1 MTCAKGPL
9 KVRGSQA
16 SDSKEALC
24 GRQPNILLQVVFLYF
39 LLLSK
44 KIKNTKRF

>member
-1 MTCAKGPL
+1 MTGAEGPL
-9 KVRGSQA
+9 RVCGSQA

-24 GRQPNILLQVVFLYF
+24 GRQPAILLQVVFLV

-44 KIKNTKRF
+44 KIKNTKIF